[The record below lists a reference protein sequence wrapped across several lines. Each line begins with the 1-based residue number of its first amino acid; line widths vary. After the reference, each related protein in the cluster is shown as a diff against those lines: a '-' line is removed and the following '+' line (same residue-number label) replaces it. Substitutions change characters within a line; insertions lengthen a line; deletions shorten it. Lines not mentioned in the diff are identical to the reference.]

1 MFDRF
6 RATLALSLT
15 LLSPVAASGGES
27 RASECVAAEGAAVA
41 LATTRSGHVALLDA
55 ATGERL
61 AAARPCGELL
71 GAAVSRDGRRIAL
84 IDSRGVVHQSDASLT
99 KFVPS
104 GPLVP
109 PEAPLRGQR
118 LGVTMAFSPGGEALL
133 VDVGPRGAVILGPD
147 GKAVTS
153 LPTRRGGWASSRAR
167 WSADGRTVH
176 ALTEDGLRAFDPRT
190 GAPRG
195 EPLAADGRM
204 LDFSLHPREPFVV
217 TAHRSGAILE
227 WSLETRAIVREWHH
241 EDPQGFDADQYVNC
255 VSYDPQGDRI
265 AFTTGSG
272 VFLGIVGRE
281 AEGPPWYS
289 WYCDGRAGTPAPL
302 AWDPEG
308 ITVWWAFAGGQLAL
322 HHHETDG
329 VKRAGET
336 VDRGWTPTFD
346 AEGHGVT
353 LSSGCAVGFDSG
365 THELLWSLDGPALEA
380 MVETRE
386 GAARRGASGGGKGE
400 SRR

>member
-1 MFDRF
+1 GG
-6 RATLALSLT
+6 AT
-15 LLSPVAASGGES
+15 P
-27 RASECVAAEGAAVA
+27 R
-41 LATTRSGHVALLDA
+41 
-55 ATGERL
+55 
-61 AAARPCGELL
+61 AARGTALPAPRGGCPL
-71 GAAVSRDGRRIAL
+71 GAAPCTGSAL
-84 IDSRGVVHQSDASLT
+84 PA
-99 KFVPS
+99 
-104 GPLVP
+104 PLVP
-109 PEAPLRGQR
+109 PEDAVRGQR
-118 LGVTMAFSPGGEALL
+118 LGVTMAFSPGGKALL

-147 GKAVTS
+147 GETVTS

-176 ALTEDGLRAFDPRT
+176 ALTDEGLRAFDART

-195 EPLAADGRM
+195 APLAADGRM
-204 LDFSLHPREPFVV
+204 LDFSLHPREPLVV

-241 EDPQGFDADQYVNC
+241 EDPQGFDPDQYVNC

-281 AEGPPWYS
+281 VEEPPWYS

-302 AWDPEG
+302 AWDPQG
-308 ITVWWAFAGGQLAL
+308 VTVWWAFAGGHLAL

-329 VKRAGET
+329 VERAGET

-346 AEGHGVT
+346 AKGHGVT
-353 LSSGCAVGFDSG
+353 LSDGCAVGFDSG

-386 GAARRGASGGGKGE
+386 ETGRRGASGGGKGV
-400 SRR
+400 SGR

>member
-1 MFDRF
+1 
-6 RATLALSLT
+6 
-15 LLSPVAASGGES
+15 
-27 RASECVAAEGAAVA
+27 
-41 LATTRSGHVALLDA
+41 
-55 ATGERL
+55 
-61 AAARPCGELL
+61 
-71 GAAVSRDGRRIAL
+71 
-84 IDSRGVVHQSDASLT
+84 
-99 KFVPS
+99 
-104 GPLVP
+104 
-109 PEAPLRGQR
+109 
-118 LGVTMAFSPGGEALL
+118 VTMAFSPGGEALL
-133 VDVGPRGAVILGPD
+133 VDVGPCGAVILGPD

-176 ALTEDGLRAFDPRT
+176 ALTDDGLRAFDPRT

-241 EDPQGFDADQYVNC
+241 EDPQGFDAYQYVNC

-336 VDRGWTPTFD
+336 VDRGWTPTVDRGWTPTFD

>member
-6 RATLALSLT
+6 RVTLVLALSL
-15 LLSPVAASGGES
+15 LIPAIASGGAAQ
-27 RASECVAAEGAAVA
+27 ASECVAAEGAAVA
-41 LATTRSGHVALLDA
+41 LATTRSGHVAILDA
-55 ATGERL
+55 ATGERR
-61 AAARPCGELL
+61 AVARPFSDLL
-71 GAAVSRDGRRIAL
+71 GAAISRDGRRIAL
-84 IDSRGVVHQSDASLT
+84 IDPRGVVHQSDATLT
-99 KFVPS
+99 EFARS
-104 GPLVP
+104 APLVP
-109 PEAPLRGQR
+109 PQAALRGQR
-118 LGVTMAFSPGGEALL
+118 LGVTMAFSPSGESLL

-147 GKAVTS
+147 GKIIAS

-167 WSADGRTVH
+167 WSADGRRVH
-176 ALTEDGLRAFDPRT
+176 ALTDDGLRAFDGRT
-190 GAPRG
+190 GAPYG

-204 LDFSLHPREPFVV
+204 LDFSLHPREPYVV

-255 VSYDPQGDRI
+255 VAYDPRGDRI

-281 AEGPPWYS
+281 DDAPPWYS

-308 ITVWWAFAGGQLAL
+308 ITVWWAFAGGHLAL

-346 AEGHGVT
+346 ANGHGVT
-353 LSSGCAVGFDSG
+353 LSDGCAVGFDSR

-380 MVETRE
+380 MAETPEEPDRQ
-386 GAARRGASGGGKGE
+386 GASGGGKGV
-400 SRR
+400 SR